1 MTIAWGR
8 ETPLEA
14 AGIAIPR
21 RGPEYTPCIQ
31 IGLIVIM
38 SGIACQAGAI
48 KLNPVLFVLHYG
60 VGCAKIIIQ
69 TVILSKVRGTQRLMD
84 ASIILAAISGIVY
97 SWLLHSGMA
106 TTATLVLRVVTVLSL
121 ADFVSLA
128 VFVTWDLQS
137 ARGIKAFIVP
147 YQNDDLTR
155 VRNEGFYV
163 TASNLDE
170 IKGLWIK
177 FSREEPG
184 LKEKMYS

>member
-8 ETPLEA
+8 ETPMEA

-31 IGLIVIM
+31 IGLVVVLG
-38 SGIACQAGAI
+38 GIACLAGAV
-48 KLNPVLFVLHYG
+48 KLNAVLFVLHYG
-60 VGCAKIIIQ
+60 VGCAKISIQ
-69 TVILSKVRGTQRLMD
+69 TVILSKVRDAPRLMD
-84 ASIILAAISGIVY
+84 ASVILAAISGIVY

-106 TTATLVLRVVTVLSL
+106 TTATLVLRAATVVSL
-121 ADFVSLA
+121 ADFVRLA

-147 YQNDDLTR
+147 QQDDDSTR

-163 TASNLDE
+163 TAFNLDE
-170 IKGLWIK
+170 IKALWIK